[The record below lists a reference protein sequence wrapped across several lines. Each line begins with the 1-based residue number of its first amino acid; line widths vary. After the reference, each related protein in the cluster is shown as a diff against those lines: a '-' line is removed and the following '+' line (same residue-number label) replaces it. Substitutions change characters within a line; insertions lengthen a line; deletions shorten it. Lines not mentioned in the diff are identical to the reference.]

1 MCTVGVEYEK
11 HNNPADFYIDA
22 IIKNESSM
30 DGVDASDEN
39 IITMKSNHLS
49 TANHLATCTVS
60 GYSHLDYVGHLGNI

>member
-1 MCTVGVEYEK
+1 LYTVGVEYEK

-39 IITMKSNHLS
+39 IITMKSNH
-49 TANHLATCTVS
+49 
-60 GYSHLDYVGHLGNI
+60 